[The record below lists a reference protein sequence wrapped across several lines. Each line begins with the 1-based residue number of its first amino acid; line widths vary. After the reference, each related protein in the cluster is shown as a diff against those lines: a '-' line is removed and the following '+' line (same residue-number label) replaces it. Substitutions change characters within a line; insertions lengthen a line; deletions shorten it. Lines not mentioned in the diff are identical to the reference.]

1 MQSSEQKLVKQAEVI
16 EEFGPFPGTKAIHGV
31 TFDGT
36 FVWFALGD
44 RLQAFEPREKRL
56 AATLQVAA
64 DAGSAFDGRF
74 LYQIAKGVIQK
85 LDPATGAVLRTI
97 PCPDPEGSA
106 GLTWAEGKLWVA
118 HYRSRKI
125 HQVDP
130 STGKVLRTLSST
142 RFVTGVT
149 FVDDELWHGTWED
162 DRSEL
167 RHISPESGEVLE
179 TLEMPPGTFVS
190 GLESNGKDLF
200 YCGGGPSG
208 TVRVVR
214 KPKR

>member
-1 MQSSEQKLVKQAEVI
+1 V
-16 EEFGPFPGTKAIHGV
+16 
-31 TFDGT
+31 
-36 FVWFALGD
+36 
-44 RLQAFEPREKRL
+44 PRPR
-56 AATLQVAA
+56 
-64 DAGSAFDGRF
+64 
-74 LYQIAKGVIQK
+74 
-85 LDPATGAVLRTI
+85 
-97 PCPDPEGSA
+97 SA

-118 HYRSRKI
+118 HYRNRKI

-167 RHISPESGEVLE
+167 RHISPESGGVLD
-179 TLEMPPGTFVS
+179 TLEMPDGTFVS

-208 TVRVVR
+208 TVASVVLLEPVDPTGASSTSISPTFSSVEN
-214 KPKR
+214 PKRVGAASVEAT